1 MQGAQVQSSVR
12 ELRSHT
18 PQGVA
23 NKTNK
28 KFIKKKTKQNSL
40 IVVLYIIKLLLLL
53 SSNSMMYVTKILIP
67 IFRGKKLLTF
77 AISLCPVSLVGSPS
91 LLGNP
96 TNTIYLLTENRK
108 NHLWLILFP
117 NLILTS
123 DLF

>member
-67 IFRGKKLLTF
+67 IFRGKKL
-77 AISLCPVSLVGSPS
+77 
-91 LLGNP
+91 
-96 TNTIYLLTENRK
+96 TEVKVRRTQI
-108 NHLWLILFP
+108 LRLFP
-117 NLILTS
+117 PLHMAFTRLR
-123 DLF
+123 D